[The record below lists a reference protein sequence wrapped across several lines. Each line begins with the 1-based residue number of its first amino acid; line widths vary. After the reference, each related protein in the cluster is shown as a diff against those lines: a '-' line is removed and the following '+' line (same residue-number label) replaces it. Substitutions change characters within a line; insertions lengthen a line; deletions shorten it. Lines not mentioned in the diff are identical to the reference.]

1 MLQCIAFQLNNYVVG
16 EFCVAKSNWHYVV
29 EALVTFD
36 STSNLLAELPSSSV
50 VIVIIICSSLPA
62 LSLPQKETVVQLL
75 KCLMNAKLMY
85 FD

>member
-1 MLQCIAFQLNNYVVG
+1 MALPI
-16 EFCVAKSNWHYVV
+16 KNWHYAV

-36 STSNLLAELPSSSV
+36 STSNLLTELPSSSV

-62 LSLPQKETVVQLL
+62 LSLPLKETVVQLL